1 MALQVVSALGPLRAT
16 LRCIVAQR
24 CVRSICDEARASY
37 SILWEE
43 TTAQVGPSWTGCHV
57 A

>member
-1 MALQVVSALGPLRAT
+1 VALQVVGALGPLRAT
-16 LRCIVAQR
+16 LRGIVAQR

-37 SILWEE
+37 SILWED
-43 TTAQVGPSWTGCHV
+43 TTAQVGPGRTGCHV